1 MKIFTVFCLSASSLL
16 YELFLTRYFSIAHW
30 NHLSFMV
37 IGIAM
42 LGYGASGAVF
52 ALAARPREYAMV
64 FPIVSL
70 ACAACVLGSFLSL
83 RLIPLDYL
91 RLPIEPVQLCY
102 LLLTELVLSLPF
114 FFAGLGS
121 CLAYVGLP
129 ERSGLV
135 AFASM
140 LGSGAGGLAPI
151 FLLPS
156 LGGSGLVAAAALT
169 PIVAAWYR
177 EAPIIDLDRIEGPP
191 CSEQTERVRGRKN
204 EATGHDETE
213 RYRMCKPPSLM
224 VRK

>member
-1 MKIFTVFCLSASSLL
+1 MRIFAVFCLSASSLL

-70 ACAACVLGSFLSL
+70 ACAASVLGSFLSL

-91 RLPIEPVQLCY
+91 RLPVEPVQLCY
-102 LLLTELVLSLPF
+102 LLLTELVLSIPF

-140 LGSGAGGLAPI
+140 IGSGAGSLAPV
-151 FLLPS
+151 FLLTFT
-156 LGGSGLVAAAALT
+156 G
-169 PIVAAWYR
+169 
-177 EAPIIDLDRIEGPP
+177 
-191 CSEQTERVRGRKN
+191 RGR
-204 EATGHDETE
+204 TGRLGNSHPNSGRAYSLYPPGPGTE
-213 RYRMCKPPSLM
+213 NRLPSSPRLRS
-224 VRK
+224 VFCRRRHGGPRLAVEHIPHHSTLAV